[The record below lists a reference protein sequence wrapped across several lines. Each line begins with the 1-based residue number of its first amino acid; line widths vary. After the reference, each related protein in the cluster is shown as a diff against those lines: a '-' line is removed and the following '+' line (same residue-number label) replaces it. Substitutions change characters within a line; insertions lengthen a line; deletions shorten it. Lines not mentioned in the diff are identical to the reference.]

1 MRCPVQSRTGWAAE
15 SRPHNGAAGVHG
27 VCCCNPEINKILQLS
42 HVGLITIRALSCAWV
57 MAGDHLPIRLDALCN
72 GRAHPTG
79 TMGSM
84 GLHRDPSYVS
94 RQSAAGGNPEK
105 GLYLELH
112 TSGRLDAVSPIIRAA
127 ADRAGGLVAVA
138 RNPVKAS
145 YVKKYGAPGA
155 LKQAITLGQRMT
167 AAAPKGGEAVAKAAV
182 DFLGGTIVLESEVS
196 SIELETKGGF
206 DSGRILFGDF
216 ETTFW
221 NEYMTL
227 EKGTSRLAT
236 FPDLI
241 MTLYSNTG
249 MPVTTAELRKGDRVF
264 LIQVPAEKLILG
276 EGMRCEELL
285 RTIEPIVNKSICNKG

>member
-1 MRCPVQSRTGWAAE
+1 MGLPV
-15 SRPHNGAAGVHG
+15 V
-27 VCCCNPEINKILQLS
+27 
-42 HVGLITIRALSCAWV
+42 
-57 MAGDHLPIRLDALCN
+57 DALCN